1 MATQES
7 NSNIID
13 SCKSTSSEDAMINDL
28 PSALCWDA
36 LEIRKSKVPRDS
48 SPLSKNH
55 DIAESEDILT
65 KVNPQFQ
72 CSSDSVKN
80 STCKIVCIARNP
92 KDMLVSFLA
101 LFNSIFKP
109 NQEPYP
115 LERAV
120 EEFCTGV
127 HQYGRIFENVLG
139 YWLESQKRPENI
151 LFLKYEEMIKDPKE
165 QVKNLASFLG
175 KPFEKEE
182 DVEKVVWRCSL
193 ERLRNL
199 EVNKNSSVIEWV
211 PNNIYFRKGMVGDWK
226 NYLTP
231 EMGDRINRI
240 TPQIPRLWI

>member
-72 CSSDSVKN
+72 
-80 STCKIVCIARNP
+80 
-92 KDMLVSFLA
+92 
-101 LFNSIFKP
+101 
-109 NQEPYP
+109 
-115 LERAV
+115 
-120 EEFCTGV
+120 
-127 HQYGRIFENVLG
+127 
-139 YWLESQKRPENI
+139 KRPENI

-199 EVNKNSSVIEWV
+199 VVNKNSSVIEWV